1 MHGIKIQII
10 QSLNALYVANQWKTT
25 LGSAPD
31 HVWKLIR
38 CKTSKQL
45 KTIINLKLWS

>member
-10 QSLNALYVANQWKTT
+10 QSLNALYVANQWRIN
-25 LGSAPD
+25 LGSVPD
-31 HVWKLIR
+31 HVWKQIR

-45 KTIINLKLWS
+45 KQL